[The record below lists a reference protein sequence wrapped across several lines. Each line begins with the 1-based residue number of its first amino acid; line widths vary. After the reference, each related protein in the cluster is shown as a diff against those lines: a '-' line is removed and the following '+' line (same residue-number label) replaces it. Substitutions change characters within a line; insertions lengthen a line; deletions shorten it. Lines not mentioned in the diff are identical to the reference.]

1 MTGLG
6 LAGGLSSRFG
16 NDKSRAVVHGGA
28 GDMVDFSLEMLCRVK
43 DVQGLAISCRPDQ
56 TKHLSEKGVLLIP
69 DEDSGRPTPLR
80 GLVAALRR
88 VKTAVLAVPCD
99 LPLMTP
105 DILNLLVQARMNRMA
120 TELRK
125 KSLLRTTFI
134 DQEGFI
140 ESLIGIYE
148 PESLPFLEDA
158 LAQKRWGIWSAV
170 PAEGNCLV
178 PRPDSPAF
186 LNMNTPEDFAQA
198 VNILKHSTGEHV
210 H

>member
-1 MTGLG
+1 MTGLVR
-6 LAGGLSSRFG
+6 AGGLSSRFG
-16 NDKSRAVVHGGA
+16 NDKSRVVVHDGA
-28 GDMVDFSLEMLCRVK
+28 GDMVDFSLEMLCRVR
-43 DVQGLAISCRPDQ
+43 DVQSLAISCRPDQ
-56 TKHLSEKGVLLIP
+56 TKRLSEKGVLLIP

-178 PRPDSPAF
+178 PCPDSPAF
-186 LNMNTPEDFAQA
+186 LNMNTTEDFAKA
-198 VNILKHSTGEHV
+198 VRMLKHSAGDLAR
-210 H
+210 

>member
-1 MTGLG
+1 MIGLV

-16 NDKSRAVVHGGA
+16 NDKSRVVVHDGA
-28 GDMVDFSLEMLCRVK
+28 GDMVDFSLGLLGRVD

-56 TKHLSEKGVLLIP
+56 TERMKKKGVTLIP
-69 DEDSGRPTPLR
+69 DEDIGRPTPLR

-88 VKTAVLAVPCD
+88 LKTSLLAVPCD

-105 DILNLLVQARMNRMA
+105 DILNLLVRARANRME
-120 TELRK
+120 TGLPQ

-134 DQEGFI
+134 DQDGFI

-148 PESLPFLEDA
+148 LESLPFLEDA
-158 LAQKRWGIWSAV
+158 LAQKRCGIWSAV

-186 LNMNTPEDFAQA
+186 LNMNTPEEFARA
-198 VNILKHSTGEHV
+198 VHLLKRSTEELAL
-210 H
+210 